1 MLRNIDTRRLKLL
14 AQTDKSVARTRREW
28 EQGTMRYADDN
39 LTLLWRCARDWDAM
53 DYLRK
58 EHSRN
63 LRYKNGDQWSDTV
76 PDPDHP
82 HRTIRED
89 ALISRSGKVP
99 LKHNYIQQYIRNI
112 HGQLLSSPTQT
123 VVYARSRDDQPLG
136 EMLTNALQA
145 CHQLN
150 RIRKID
156 INVVEELCLTGI
168 ACAKVR
174 YGYWS
179 TKNRTDGK
187 IDLVNINRLFFNA
200 DIEDP
205 RLTDIRR
212 IGELHD
218 YTFDDLVRNFATCR
232 EDVQALREIYG
243 ICHDHTKLE
252 NLYENHASRLQ
263 NLNFLYTNDLGKYRV
278 IEVWERLG
286 RWVLYIH
293 DYADGTE
300 EIYTELTMQEV
311 EAINASRIEQGMAA
325 GIAPDTVKLIY
336 AREQYEYYWRVK
348 YLTPNGYCIKETE
361 SPYAHEEHPYVLAA
375 MPVIDGRFKAVLSD
389 VIDIQR
395 YINRL
400 LTLLDFIIGAS
411 AKGLLMVP
419 QECIPDD
426 MDIQDFARE
435 YVKTNGVILIKK
447 GAYDK
452 LPKQISMNGT
462 NIGAWEMFAQEM
474 NIMQQ
479 ISGLNG
485 AVQGQVPRA
494 NTPSSLYAQQAQNS
508 MMNFVVLFENYN
520 MFCEERDEK
529 LLKVLMQYYTT
540 RRYIGTN
547 GKTAG
552 EMAKFYEPEMAQKI
566 EDFNL
571 TAAKSNDTPVFRQMT
586 DDLLMKLLESGR
598 IPLEIFLNNCSLPG
612 ADKTTRRGQ
621 VFQRTGRSRSNRPR
635 SPYAVATGGTTER
648 RPERYGHDATVY
660 GCQLTYLPKI
670 NSLF

>member
-411 AKGLLMVP
+411 AKGLLLMVP

-612 ADKTTRRGQ
+612 ADKLLAEVKSFNEQAAAGQ
-621 VFQRTGRSRSNRPR
+621 IDPEALTQLQQAAQQNADPNAMAMMQR
-635 SPYAVATGGTTER
+635 YM
-648 RPERYGHDATVY
+648 DA
-660 GCQLTYLPKI
+660 
-670 NSLF
+670 N

>member
-1 MLRNIDTRRLKLL
+1 MLQNIDTKKLKLL
-14 AQTDKSVARTRREW
+14 AQASKGIAQTCC
-28 EQGTMRYADDN
+28 EQERSGLRYSNEN
-39 LTLLWRCARDWDAM
+39 LSLLWRCAQDWDAM
-53 DYLRK
+53 LYLRK
-58 EHSRN
+58 EHARN
-63 LRYKNGDQWSDTV
+63 LRYKNGDQWCDKV
-76 PDPDHP
+76 PDPENP
-82 HRTIRED
+82 GKMIRED
-89 ALISRSGKVP
+89 ALISRSGKIP
-99 LKHNYIQQYIRNI
+99 LKHNYLQQYIRNI

-123 VVYARSRDDQPLG
+123 VVYARSKDDQPLG
-136 EMLTNALQA
+136 EMLTNALQS

-150 RIRKID
+150 KVRKLD
-156 INVVEELCLTGI
+156 INVVEELCLTGL

-174 YGYWS
+174 FDYWS

-612 ADKTTRRGQ
+612 ADKLLAEVKSFNEQAAAGQ
-621 VFQRTGRSRSNRPR
+621 IDPEALTQLQQAAQQNADPNAMAMMQR
-635 SPYAVATGGTTER
+635 YM
-648 RPERYGHDATVY
+648 DA
-660 GCQLTYLPKI
+660 
-670 NSLF
+670 N

>member
-99 LKHNYIQQYIRNI
+99 LTHNYIQQYIRNI

-612 ADKTTRRGQ
+612 ADKLLAEVKSFNEQAAAGQ
-621 VFQRTGRSRSNRPR
+621 IDPEALTQLQQAAQQNADPNAMAMMQR
-635 SPYAVATGGTTER
+635 YM
-648 RPERYGHDATVY
+648 DA
-660 GCQLTYLPKI
+660 
-670 NSLF
+670 N

>member
-361 SPYAHEEHPYVLAA
+361 STYAHEEHPYVLAA

-612 ADKTTRRGQ
+612 ADKLLAEVKSFNEQAAAGQ
-621 VFQRTGRSRSNRPR
+621 IDPEALTQLQQAAQQNADPNAMAMMQR
-635 SPYAVATGGTTER
+635 YM
-648 RPERYGHDATVY
+648 DA
-660 GCQLTYLPKI
+660 
-670 NSLF
+670 N

>member
-1 MLRNIDTRRLKLL
+1 
-14 AQTDKSVARTRREW
+14 
-28 EQGTMRYADDN
+28 
-39 LTLLWRCARDWDAM
+39 M

-612 ADKTTRRGQ
+612 ADKLLAEVKSFNEQAAAGQ
-621 VFQRTGRSRSNRPR
+621 IDPEALTQLQQAAQQNADPNAMAMMQR
-635 SPYAVATGGTTER
+635 YM
-648 RPERYGHDATVY
+648 DA
-660 GCQLTYLPKI
+660 
-670 NSLF
+670 N

>member
-598 IPLEIFLNNCSLPG
+598 ITLEIFLNNCSLPG
-612 ADKTTRRGQ
+612 ADKLLAEVKSFNEQAAAGQ
-621 VFQRTGRSRSNRPR
+621 IDPEALTQLQQAAQQNADPNAMAMMQR
-635 SPYAVATGGTTER
+635 YM
-648 RPERYGHDATVY
+648 DA
-660 GCQLTYLPKI
+660 
-670 NSLF
+670 N

>member
-156 INVVEELCLTGI
+156 INVVEELCLTGDSL
-168 ACAKVR
+168 R
-174 YGYWS
+174 EGTLRLLEYQEPHGR
-179 TKNRTDGK
+179 KNRPREHQPA
-187 IDLVNINRLFFNA
+187 IFQA
-200 DIEDP
+200 DIEHP

-336 AREQYEYYWRVK
+336 TREQYEYYWRVK

-612 ADKTTRRGQ
+612 ADKLLAEVKSFNEQAAAGQ
-621 VFQRTGRSRSNRPR
+621 IDPEALTQLQQAAQQNADPNAMAMMQR
-635 SPYAVATGGTTER
+635 YM
-648 RPERYGHDATVY
+648 DA
-660 GCQLTYLPKI
+660 
-670 NSLF
+670 N

>member
-1 MLRNIDTRRLKLL
+1 MLRNIDTRQLKLL
-14 AQTDKSVARTRREW
+14 AQTEKSVARTRREW

-58 EHSRN
+58 EHARN

-286 RWVLYIH
+286 RWVLYVH

-300 EIYTELTMQEV
+300 EIYTDLTMQEV

-419 QECIPDD
+419 QECILDD
-426 MDIQDFARE
+426 MDIRDFARE

-612 ADKTTRRGQ
+612 ADKLLSEVKSFNEQAAAGQ
-621 VFQRTGRSRSNRPR
+621 IDPEALTQLQQAAQQNADPNAMAMMQR
-635 SPYAVATGGTTER
+635 YM
-648 RPERYGHDATVY
+648 DA
-660 GCQLTYLPKI
+660 
-670 NSLF
+670 N

>member
-218 YTFDDLVRNFATCR
+218 YTFDNLVRNFATCR

-612 ADKTTRRGQ
+612 ADKLLAEVKSFNEQAAAGQ
-621 VFQRTGRSRSNRPR
+621 IDPEALTQLQQAAQQNADPNAMAMMQR
-635 SPYAVATGGTTER
+635 YM
-648 RPERYGHDATVY
+648 DA
-660 GCQLTYLPKI
+660 
-670 NSLF
+670 N

>member
-218 YTFDDLVRNFATCR
+218 YTFDDLVHNFATCR

-612 ADKTTRRGQ
+612 ADKLLAEVKSFNEQAAAGQ
-621 VFQRTGRSRSNRPR
+621 IDPEALTQLQQAAQQNADPNAMAMMQR
-635 SPYAVATGGTTER
+635 YM
-648 RPERYGHDATVY
+648 DA
-660 GCQLTYLPKI
+660 
-670 NSLF
+670 N

>member
-400 LTLLDFIIGAS
+400 LTLLDFIIGAP

-612 ADKTTRRGQ
+612 ADKLLAEVKSFNEQAAAGQ
-621 VFQRTGRSRSNRPR
+621 IDPEALTQLQQAAQQNADPNAMAMMQR
-635 SPYAVATGGTTER
+635 YM
-648 RPERYGHDATVY
+648 DA
-660 GCQLTYLPKI
+660 
-670 NSLF
+670 N

>member
-426 MDIQDFARE
+426 MDIRDFARE

-598 IPLEIFLNNCSLPG
+598 ILLEIFLNNCSLPG
-612 ADKTTRRGQ
+612 ADKLLAEVKSFNEQAAAGQ
-621 VFQRTGRSRSNRPR
+621 IDPEALTQLQQAAQQNADPNAMAMMQR
-635 SPYAVATGGTTER
+635 YM
-648 RPERYGHDATVY
+648 DA
-660 GCQLTYLPKI
+660 
-670 NSLF
+670 N

>member
-1 MLRNIDTRRLKLL
+1 MLRNIDTRQLKLL
-14 AQTDKSVARTRREW
+14 AQTEKSVARTRREW

-58 EHSRN
+58 EHARN

-286 RWVLYIH
+286 RWVLYVH

-300 EIYTELTMQEV
+300 EIYTDLTMQEV

-426 MDIQDFARE
+426 MDIRDFARE

-529 LLKVLMQYYTT
+529 LLKVFMQYYTT

-612 ADKTTRRGQ
+612 ADKLLSEVKSFNEQAAAGQ
-621 VFQRTGRSRSNRPR
+621 IDPEALTQLQQAAQQNADPNAMAMMQR
-635 SPYAVATGGTTER
+635 YM
-648 RPERYGHDATVY
+648 DA
-660 GCQLTYLPKI
+660 
-670 NSLF
+670 N

>member
-1 MLRNIDTRRLKLL
+1 MLRNIDTRQLKLL
-14 AQTDKSVARTRREW
+14 AQTEKSVARTRREW

-58 EHSRN
+58 EHARN

-612 ADKTTRRGQ
+612 ADKLLAEVKSFNEQAAAGQ
-621 VFQRTGRSRSNRPR
+621 IDPEALTQLQQAAQQNADPNAMAMMQR
-635 SPYAVATGGTTER
+635 YM
-648 RPERYGHDATVY
+648 DA
-660 GCQLTYLPKI
+660 
-670 NSLF
+670 N

>member
-311 EAINASRIEQGMAA
+311 EAINASRLAQGMAA

-612 ADKTTRRGQ
+612 ADKLLAEVKSFNEQAAAGQ
-621 VFQRTGRSRSNRPR
+621 IDPEALTQLQQAAQQNADPNAMAMMQR
-635 SPYAVATGGTTER
+635 YM
-648 RPERYGHDATVY
+648 DA
-660 GCQLTYLPKI
+660 
-670 NSLF
+670 N

>member
-58 EHSRN
+58 EHPRN

-612 ADKTTRRGQ
+612 ADKLLAEVKSFNEQAAAGQ
-621 VFQRTGRSRSNRPR
+621 IDPEALTQLQQAAQQNADPNAMAMMQR
-635 SPYAVATGGTTER
+635 YM
-648 RPERYGHDATVY
+648 DA
-660 GCQLTYLPKI
+660 
-670 NSLF
+670 N

>member
-447 GAYDK
+447 GAHDK

-612 ADKTTRRGQ
+612 ADKLLAEVKSFNEQAAAGQ
-621 VFQRTGRSRSNRPR
+621 IDPEALTQLQQAAQQNADPNAMAMMQR
-635 SPYAVATGGTTER
+635 YM
-648 RPERYGHDATVY
+648 DA
-660 GCQLTYLPKI
+660 
-670 NSLF
+670 N

>member
-494 NTPSSLYAQQAQNS
+494 NTSSSLYAQQAQNS

-612 ADKTTRRGQ
+612 ADKLLAEVKSFNEQAAAGQ
-621 VFQRTGRSRSNRPR
+621 IDPEALTQLQQAAQQNADPNAMAMMQR
-635 SPYAVATGGTTER
+635 YM
-648 RPERYGHDATVY
+648 DA
-660 GCQLTYLPKI
+660 
-670 NSLF
+670 N

>member
-389 VIDIQR
+389 VIHIQR

-612 ADKTTRRGQ
+612 ADKLLAEVKSFNEQAAAGQ
-621 VFQRTGRSRSNRPR
+621 VDPEALTQLQQAAQQNADPNAMAMMQR
-635 SPYAVATGGTTER
+635 YM
-648 RPERYGHDATVY
+648 DA
-660 GCQLTYLPKI
+660 
-670 NSLF
+670 N

>member
-58 EHSRN
+58 EHFRN

-426 MDIQDFARE
+426 MDIRDFARE

-612 ADKTTRRGQ
+612 ADKLLAEVKSFNEQAAAGQ
-621 VFQRTGRSRSNRPR
+621 IDPEALTQLQQAAQQNADPNAMAMMQR
-635 SPYAVATGGTTER
+635 YM
-648 RPERYGHDATVY
+648 DA
-660 GCQLTYLPKI
+660 
-670 NSLF
+670 N

>member
-1 MLRNIDTRRLKLL
+1 M
-14 AQTDKSVARTRREW
+14 
-28 EQGTMRYADDN
+28 
-39 LTLLWRCARDWDAM
+39 
-53 DYLRK
+53 
-58 EHSRN
+58 
-63 LRYKNGDQWSDTV
+63 
-76 PDPDHP
+76 
-82 HRTIRED
+82 
-89 ALISRSGKVP
+89 
-99 LKHNYIQQYIRNI
+99 
-112 HGQLLSSPTQT
+112 
-123 VVYARSRDDQPLG
+123 
-136 EMLTNALQA
+136 
-145 CHQLN
+145 
-150 RIRKID
+150 
-156 INVVEELCLTGI
+156 
-168 ACAKVR
+168 
-174 YGYWS
+174 
-179 TKNRTDGK
+179 
-187 IDLVNINRLFFNA
+187 
-200 DIEDP
+200 
-205 RLTDIRR
+205 
-212 IGELHD
+212 
-218 YTFDDLVRNFATCR
+218 
-232 EDVQALREIYG
+232 
-243 ICHDHTKLE
+243 
-252 NLYENHASRLQ
+252 
-263 NLNFLYTNDLGKYRV
+263 
-278 IEVWERLG
+278 
-286 RWVLYIH
+286 
-293 DYADGTE
+293 
-300 EIYTELTMQEV
+300 
-311 EAINASRIEQGMAA
+311 
-325 GIAPDTVKLIY
+325 
-336 AREQYEYYWRVK
+336 K

-426 MDIQDFARE
+426 MDIRDFARE

-612 ADKTTRRGQ
+612 ADKLLAEVKSFNEQAAAGQ
-621 VFQRTGRSRSNRPR
+621 IDPEALTQLQQAAQQNADPNAMAMMQR
-635 SPYAVATGGTTER
+635 YM
-648 RPERYGHDATVY
+648 DA
-660 GCQLTYLPKI
+660 
-670 NSLF
+670 N

>member
-1 MLRNIDTRRLKLL
+1 MLRNIDTRQLKLL
-14 AQTDKSVARTRREW
+14 AQTEKSVARTRREW

-58 EHSRN
+58 EHARN

-286 RWVLYIH
+286 RWVLYVH

-300 EIYTELTMQEV
+300 EIYTDLTMQEV

-361 SPYAHEEHPYVLAA
+361 SPYAHEEHPS

-426 MDIQDFARE
+426 MDIRDFARE

-612 ADKTTRRGQ
+612 ADKLLSEVKSFNEQAAAGQ
-621 VFQRTGRSRSNRPR
+621 IDPEALTQLQQAAQQNADPNAMAMMQR
-635 SPYAVATGGTTER
+635 YM
-648 RPERYGHDATVY
+648 DA
-660 GCQLTYLPKI
+660 
-670 NSLF
+670 N

>member
-375 MPVIDGRFKAVLSD
+375 MPVIDGRFKAVLSN

-612 ADKTTRRGQ
+612 ADKLLAEVKSFNEQAAAGQ
-621 VFQRTGRSRSNRPR
+621 IDPEALTQLQQAAQQNADPNAMAMMQR
-635 SPYAVATGGTTER
+635 YM
-648 RPERYGHDATVY
+648 DA
-660 GCQLTYLPKI
+660 
-670 NSLF
+670 N

>member
-426 MDIQDFARE
+426 MDIRDFARE
-435 YVKTNGVILIKK
+435 NVKTNGVILIKK

-612 ADKTTRRGQ
+612 ADKLLAEVKSFNEQAAAGQ
-621 VFQRTGRSRSNRPR
+621 IDPEALTQLQQAAQQNADPNAMAMMQR
-635 SPYAVATGGTTER
+635 YM
-648 RPERYGHDATVY
+648 DA
-660 GCQLTYLPKI
+660 
-670 NSLF
+670 N

>member
-218 YTFDDLVRNFATCR
+218 YTFEDLVRNFATCR

-612 ADKTTRRGQ
+612 ADKLLAEVKSFNEQAAAGQ
-621 VFQRTGRSRSNRPR
+621 IDPEALTQLQQAAQQNADPNAMAMMQR
-635 SPYAVATGGTTER
+635 YM
-648 RPERYGHDATVY
+648 DA
-660 GCQLTYLPKI
+660 
-670 NSLF
+670 N

>member
-252 NLYENHASRLQ
+252 NLHENHASRLQ

-426 MDIQDFARE
+426 MDIRDFARE

-612 ADKTTRRGQ
+612 ADKLLAEVKSFNEQAAAGQ
-621 VFQRTGRSRSNRPR
+621 IDPEALTQLQQAAQQNADPNAMAMMQR
-635 SPYAVATGGTTER
+635 YM
-648 RPERYGHDATVY
+648 DA
-660 GCQLTYLPKI
+660 
-670 NSLF
+670 N

>member
-53 DYLRK
+53 GYLRK

-612 ADKTTRRGQ
+612 ADKLLAEVKSFNEQAAAGQ
-621 VFQRTGRSRSNRPR
+621 IDPEALTQLQQAAQQNADPNAMAMMQR
-635 SPYAVATGGTTER
+635 YM
-648 RPERYGHDATVY
+648 DA
-660 GCQLTYLPKI
+660 
-670 NSLF
+670 N

>member
-1 MLRNIDTRRLKLL
+1 M
-14 AQTDKSVARTRREW
+14 
-28 EQGTMRYADDN
+28 
-39 LTLLWRCARDWDAM
+39 
-53 DYLRK
+53 
-58 EHSRN
+58 
-63 LRYKNGDQWSDTV
+63 
-76 PDPDHP
+76 DHP

-426 MDIQDFARE
+426 MDIRDFARE

-612 ADKTTRRGQ
+612 ADKLLAEVKSFNEQAAAGQ
-621 VFQRTGRSRSNRPR
+621 IDPEALTQLQQAAQQNADPNAMAMMQR
-635 SPYAVATGGTTER
+635 YM
-648 RPERYGHDATVY
+648 DA
-660 GCQLTYLPKI
+660 
-670 NSLF
+670 N

>member
-39 LTLLWRCARDWDAM
+39 LTLLWRCVRDWDAM

-612 ADKTTRRGQ
+612 ADKLLAEVKSFNEQAAAGQ
-621 VFQRTGRSRSNRPR
+621 IDPEALTQLQQAAQQNADPNAMAMMQR
-635 SPYAVATGGTTER
+635 YM
-648 RPERYGHDATVY
+648 DA
-660 GCQLTYLPKI
+660 
-670 NSLF
+670 N

>member
-411 AKGLLMVP
+411 ANGLLMVP

-612 ADKTTRRGQ
+612 ADKLLAEVKSFNEQAAAGQ
-621 VFQRTGRSRSNRPR
+621 IDPEALTQLQQAAQQNADPNAMAMMQR
-635 SPYAVATGGTTER
+635 YM
-648 RPERYGHDATVY
+648 DA
-660 GCQLTYLPKI
+660 
-670 NSLF
+670 N

>member
-123 VVYARSRDDQPLG
+123 VVYARSRNDQPLG

-612 ADKTTRRGQ
+612 ADKLLAEVKSFNEQAAAGQ
-621 VFQRTGRSRSNRPR
+621 IDPEALTQLQQAAQQNADPNAMAMMQR
-635 SPYAVATGGTTER
+635 YM
-648 RPERYGHDATVY
+648 DA
-660 GCQLTYLPKI
+660 
-670 NSLF
+670 N

>member
-150 RIRKID
+150 GIRKID

-612 ADKTTRRGQ
+612 ADKLLAEVKSFNEQAAAGQ
-621 VFQRTGRSRSNRPR
+621 IDPEALTQLQQAAQQNADPNAMAMMQR
-635 SPYAVATGGTTER
+635 YM
-648 RPERYGHDATVY
+648 DA
-660 GCQLTYLPKI
+660 
-670 NSLF
+670 N

>member
-174 YGYWS
+174 YGYWN

-612 ADKTTRRGQ
+612 ADKLLAEVKSFNEQAAAGQ
-621 VFQRTGRSRSNRPR
+621 IDPEALTQLQQAAQQNADPNAMAMMQR
-635 SPYAVATGGTTER
+635 YM
-648 RPERYGHDATVY
+648 DA
-660 GCQLTYLPKI
+660 
-670 NSLF
+670 N

>member
-612 ADKTTRRGQ
+612 ADKLLAEVKSFNEQAAAGQ
-621 VFQRTGRSRSNRPR
+621 IDPEALTQLQQAALQNADPNAMAMMQR
-635 SPYAVATGGTTER
+635 YM
-648 RPERYGHDATVY
+648 DANY
-660 GCQLTYLPKI
+660 HICQK
-670 NSLF
+670 

>member
-63 LRYKNGDQWSDTV
+63 LRYKNGDQWSDTI

-612 ADKTTRRGQ
+612 ADKLLAEVKSFNEQAAAGQ
-621 VFQRTGRSRSNRPR
+621 IDPEALTQLQQAAQQNADPNAMAMMQR
-635 SPYAVATGGTTER
+635 YM
-648 RPERYGHDATVY
+648 DA
-660 GCQLTYLPKI
+660 
-670 NSLF
+670 N

>member
-400 LTLLDFIIGAS
+400 LTLLDFIIGTS

-612 ADKTTRRGQ
+612 ADKLLAEVKSFNEQAAAGQ
-621 VFQRTGRSRSNRPR
+621 IDPEALTQLQQAAQQNADPNAMAMMQR
-635 SPYAVATGGTTER
+635 YM
-648 RPERYGHDATVY
+648 DA
-660 GCQLTYLPKI
+660 
-670 NSLF
+670 N

>member
-205 RLTDIRR
+205 RQTDIRR

-426 MDIQDFARE
+426 MYIQDFARE

-612 ADKTTRRGQ
+612 ADKLLAEVKSFNEQAAAGQ
-621 VFQRTGRSRSNRPR
+621 IDPEALTQLQQAAQQNADPNAMAMMQR
-635 SPYAVATGGTTER
+635 YM
-648 RPERYGHDATVY
+648 DA
-660 GCQLTYLPKI
+660 
-670 NSLF
+670 N

>member
-1 MLRNIDTRRLKLL
+1 M
-14 AQTDKSVARTRREW
+14 
-28 EQGTMRYADDN
+28 
-39 LTLLWRCARDWDAM
+39 
-53 DYLRK
+53 
-58 EHSRN
+58 
-63 LRYKNGDQWSDTV
+63 
-76 PDPDHP
+76 
-82 HRTIRED
+82 
-89 ALISRSGKVP
+89 
-99 LKHNYIQQYIRNI
+99 
-112 HGQLLSSPTQT
+112 
-123 VVYARSRDDQPLG
+123 
-136 EMLTNALQA
+136 
-145 CHQLN
+145 
-150 RIRKID
+150 
-156 INVVEELCLTGI
+156 
-168 ACAKVR
+168 
-174 YGYWS
+174 
-179 TKNRTDGK
+179 
-187 IDLVNINRLFFNA
+187 
-200 DIEDP
+200 
-205 RLTDIRR
+205 
-212 IGELHD
+212 
-218 YTFDDLVRNFATCR
+218 RNFATCR

-447 GAYDK
+447 G
-452 LPKQISMNGT
+452 PTT
-462 NIGAWEMFAQEM
+462 N
-474 NIMQQ
+474 
-479 ISGLNG
+479 
-485 AVQGQVPRA
+485 
-494 NTPSSLYAQQAQNS
+494 
-508 MMNFVVLFENYN
+508 
-520 MFCEERDEK
+520 
-529 LLKVLMQYYTT
+529 
-540 RRYIGTN
+540 
-547 GKTAG
+547 
-552 EMAKFYEPEMAQKI
+552 
-566 EDFNL
+566 
-571 TAAKSNDTPVFRQMT
+571 
-586 DDLLMKLLESGR
+586 
-598 IPLEIFLNNCSLPG
+598 
-612 ADKTTRRGQ
+612 
-621 VFQRTGRSRSNRPR
+621 SRSKYP
-635 SPYAVATGGTTER
+635 
-648 RPERYGHDATVY
+648 
-660 GCQLTYLPKI
+660 
-670 NSLF
+670 